1 MKYFRVYICDM
12 KSIEVKRAYH
22 MEARAKSVA
31 ENDRRIMEAVADLWL
46 KLPLLELTLEKV
58 ADLSGVSVRT
68 ILRKFGS
75 KEGLL
80 KACIENLGGHF
91 TQDRMKVTPGHIPEI
106 LDALLEEYEVMGEA
120 NIRALTVE
128 HEFPFTQVVLKK
140 ARKIHRD
147 WCRMVFA
154 PFLPDEASEHFEIRL
169 AAFIAATEFYL
180 WKLLRKDLGKSLNET
195 RQIFLHTLTSL
206 ANNPK
211 TN

>member
-1 MKYFRVYICDM
+1 
-12 KSIEVKRAYH
+12 

-80 KACIENLGGHF
+80 KACIENLGSHF

-140 ARKIHRD
+140 ARKIHRA

-154 PFLPDEASEHFEIRL
+154 PFLPDETSEHFEIRL

-211 TN
+211 TS